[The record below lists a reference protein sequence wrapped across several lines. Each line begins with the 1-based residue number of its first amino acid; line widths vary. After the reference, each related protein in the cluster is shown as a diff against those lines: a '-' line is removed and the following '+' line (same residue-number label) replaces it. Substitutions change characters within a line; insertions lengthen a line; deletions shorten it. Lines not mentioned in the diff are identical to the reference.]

1 MEETAII
8 KPTETQIKN
17 TIQDIQK
24 RLKELAMSKP
34 INRAVCEG
42 YSESVN
48 ILVEGRENYDGI
60 DKLKTQQGRA
70 IAVLAVDYLLGE
82 CSHKVLL
89 GVPLK
94 G

>member
-1 MEETAII
+1 M
-8 KPTETQIKN
+8 
-17 TIQDIQK
+17 D
-24 RLKELAMSKP
+24 KP
-34 INRAVCEG
+34 INRAVHEG
-42 YSESVN
+42 YTEAVN

-60 DKLKTQQGRA
+60 DKLRTQQGRA